1 MMETSEQDLI
11 LPQLCAICLG
21 NANLTCTICYN
32 AHYCSPAHQLQDL
45 PAHQGVCNK
54 ETFHPSQST
63 SSQMDS
69 LNSYLGETWCQNNL
83 PSSSKPDELGMY
95 QPIFESPTLTTDNRP
110 IQLGQSL
117 EDELFSCFTSE
128 FLSSDNNLWDL
139 INSSEAAQNLF
150 DEGVF
155 LEKDPLPPIQPEPQ
169 SEESSS
175 TKDQNHHQIL
185 GKKVLNLMG
194 GASLQAICSNVA
206 RDLNKYGICV
216 LDKFL
221 GEKLGNL
228 ILEEVGSL
236 YGKGI
241 FKKGEL
247 VVPNPY
253 TAKENIRSDVTTWV
267 NGTEPECVYVG
278 HLMQVLDIVMTTCNK
293 LEDGGA
299 LAKYKLHR
307 RTKVRA
313 EQENRIF
320 KKTMNCMHRW

>member
-1 MMETSEQDLI
+1 MMETSEHGLI
-11 LPQLCAICLG
+11 LPQLCTVCLA
-21 NANLTCTICYN
+21 NANLSCNICYN
-32 AHYCSPAHQLQDL
+32 AHYCSQEHQLQDL
-45 PAHQGVCNK
+45 PVHQGSCS
-54 ETFHPSQST
+54 EEAFHPSQST
-63 SSQMDS
+63 STNAQMDS
-69 LNSYLGETWCQNNL
+69 LDTYLGETWCQNNL
-83 PSSSKPDELGMY
+83 PSSSTPSDELGMY
-95 QPIFESPTLTTDNRP
+95 QPIFENTSTDNRP

-139 INSSEAAQNLF
+139 INSTEAAQNLF

-155 LEKDPLPPIQPEPQ
+155 LEKDPTPSIQKEPH
-169 SEESSS
+169 SEQPSP
-175 TKDQNHHQIL
+175 TKDQNHQIL

-194 GASLQAICSNVA
+194 GASLQAICKNVA
-206 RDLNKYGICV
+206 KDLNKFGICV

-228 ILEEVGSL
+228 ILEEVGNL

-307 RTKVRA
+307 RTKVRV
-313 EQENRIF
+313 
-320 KKTMNCMHRW
+320 W